1 MEFAVNHSVHAST
14 GETPVYVNGLR
25 HPRTPVSCVRSP
37 SLSGGGPLRTL
48 RANTEKRNGFANVMA
63 ETCSSD
69 PFSAAVV
76 TTQECVKS
84 ESLYTLSVLQSNADR
99 SSLAAT
105 TLDRPVGGVI
115 GDLDAKSIQEAQRF
129 VDERLAIK
137 RKVRDVMASAQDKQ
151 KQYADQFGCRNREH
165 FIVGDKVLISTS
177 TLPKHVVSVLPGGT
191 TGLFTVVEDVK
202 DLNYR
207 LTLSP
212 YRKTQFR
219 IVLGSSKAIC
229 RSTKDHVSSWV

>member
-1 MEFAVNHSVHAST
+1 M
-14 GETPVYVNGLR
+14 
-25 HPRTPVSCVRSP
+25 
-37 SLSGGGPLRTL
+37 
-48 RANTEKRNGFANVMA
+48 
-63 ETCSSD
+63 
-69 PFSAAVV
+69 
-76 TTQECVKS
+76 
-84 ESLYTLSVLQSNADR
+84 
-99 SSLAAT
+99 
-105 TLDRPVGGVI
+105 
-115 GDLDAKSIQEAQRF
+115 
-129 VDERLAIK
+129 DERLAIK
-137 RKVRDVMASAQDKQ
+137 RKVCESMASAQDKQ

-165 FIVGDKVLISTS
+165 FSVGDKVLISTR